1 MENKTVG
8 PTVGDVAYSRRDLLS
23 IGGAGL
29 LAACVDAVWPLKLAA
44 GNSKVH
50 PRGNARNVLF
60 YEISGAISHVE
71 SFDFKETAGTPK
83 DLDVRRM
90 NSGVSLSRLLFP
102 RFEQHLDKI
111 AILRSM
117 LSHEEVH
124 FRGQYYTQT
133 GRQLN
138 VAFAREI
145 PSIGSVIAM
154 ELESRR
160 RTSDTFPTYMSFNLD
175 KAFPGALSTGFLP
188 PRFSVVDINPESA
201 VKGMALDQ
209 KAVELLEERWRLLSE
224 LRKSEEIRLAGYGK
238 EMASYAHFY
247 DTAHRLL
254 SDERW
259 PAAFRIAEEDRK
271 RYGNT
276 TVGISCILARNV
288 LAQDAGTHYIHIC
301 HPGWDHHVK
310 IWDRKAGTN
319 HYLLCAEFDN
329 AFSSLLEDLA
339 STRSKT
345 DPHKSL
351 LDETLVVALGE
362 FGRTPGGLNNMAGRD
377 HYNKCYPALFAGAG
391 VRGGRVLGRTDTGGA
406 KCVETGWNLKE
417 QPRTENVVATMYSA
431 LGIDWTKEIRNT
443 PSGRTYVYVDPLGP
457 NDFIPTDEISNIYG

>member
-1 MENKTVG
+1 MESKTVA
-8 PTVGDVAYSRRDLLS
+8 DILQSRRDLLKL
-23 IGGAGL
+23 GGLGL
-29 LAACVDAVWPLKLAA
+29 LAASVDTVWPLNFGAT
-44 GNSKVH
+44 GSKAQ
-50 PRGNARNVLF
+50 PRASARNVLF
-60 YEISGAISHVE
+60 YELSGALSHVE
-71 SFDFKETAGTPK
+71 SFDFKENPGTPK
-83 DLDVRRM
+83 DLDVRAITPDL
-90 NSGVSLSRLLFP
+90 SLSHLLFP
-102 RFEQHLDKI
+102 RVEKHLDKI

-160 RTSDTFPTYMSFNLD
+160 RPDDTFPTYMSFNLD

-201 VKGMALDQ
+201 VKGMKLDQ
-209 KAVELLEERWRLLSE
+209 KAIGLLEERWRLLSE
-224 LRKSEEIRLAGYGK
+224 LRKVEKTRVAGYGRQ
-238 EMASYAHFY
+238 MAGYDDFY
-247 DTAHRLL
+247 ETAHRLL

-259 PAAFRIAEEDRK
+259 PAAFHITEEDRE

-276 TVGISCILARNV
+276 SVGVSCILARNV
-288 LAQDAGTHYIHIC
+288 LAADAGTHHIHIC

-310 IWDRKAGTN
+310 IWDRGAESN
-319 HYLLCAEFDN
+319 HYVLCAEFDP

-339 STRSKT
+339 ATRSKT
-345 DPHKSL
+345 DQSKTL
-351 LDETLVVALGE
+351 LDETLVVVAGE
-362 FGRTPGGLNNMAGRD
+362 FGRTPGALNHLAGRD
-377 HYNKCYPALFAGAG
+377 HYNRCYSALFAGAG
-391 VRGGRVLGRTDTGGA
+391 VKGGRVLGRTDSAGA
-406 KCVETGWNLKE
+406 KCLDTGWNHKE
-417 QPRTENVVATMYSA
+417 QPRTENVVATIYSA

-457 NDFIPTDEISNIYG
+457 NGYIPTDDITTIYG

>member
-1 MENKTVG
+1 MESKTVA
-8 PTVGDVAYSRRDLLS
+8 DILRSRRDLLKL
-23 IGGAGL
+23 GGLGL
-29 LAACVDAVWPLKLAA
+29 LAASVDAVWPLHVGAT
-44 GNSKVH
+44 GSKAQ
-50 PRGNARNVLF
+50 PRASARNVLF
-60 YEISGAISHVE
+60 YELSGALSHVD
-71 SFDFKETAGTPK
+71 SFDFKENPGTPK
-83 DLDVRRM
+83 DLDVRAITPDL
-90 NSGVSLSRLLFP
+90 SLSHLLFP
-102 RFEQHLDKI
+102 RVEKHLDKI

-160 RTSDTFPTYMSFNLD
+160 RPDDTFPTYMSFNLD

-201 VKGMALDQ
+201 VKGMKLDQ
-209 KAVELLEERWRLLSE
+209 KAVELLEERWHLLSE
-224 LRKSEEIRLAGYGK
+224 LRKAEKTLVAGYGRQ
-238 EMASYAHFY
+238 MAGYDDFY
-247 DTAHRLL
+247 ETAHRLL

-259 PAAFRIAEEDRK
+259 PTAFHITEEDRK

-276 TVGISCILARNV
+276 SVGVSCILARNV
-288 LAQDAGTHYIHIC
+288 LAEDAGTHHIHIC

-310 IWDRKAGTN
+310 IWDRGAESN
-319 HYLLCAEFDN
+319 HYVLCGEFDP

-339 STRSKT
+339 TTRSKT
-345 DPHKSL
+345 DQSKTL
-351 LDETLVVALGE
+351 LDETLVVVAGE
-362 FGRTPGGLNNMAGRD
+362 FGRTPGALNHLSGRD
-377 HYNKCYPALFAGAG
+377 HYNRCYPALFAGAG
-391 VRGGRVLGRTDTGGA
+391 VKGGSVLGCTDSAGA
-406 KCVETGWNLKE
+406 KCLDTGWKHKE
-417 QPRTENVVATMYSA
+417 QPRTENIVATIYSA

-457 NDFIPTDEISNIYG
+457 NGYIPTDDITTIYG

>member
-1 MENKTVG
+1 MNNKTVG
-8 PTVGDVAYSRRDLLS
+8 DLILSRRDVLS

-29 LAACVDAVWPLKLAA
+29 LAACADAVWPLKLAA
-44 GNSKVH
+44 SNSKIQ

-71 SFDFKETAGTPK
+71 SFDFKETKGTPN
-83 DLDVRRM
+83 DLDVRRI
-90 NSGVSLSRLLFP
+90 NADVSLSRLLFP
-102 RFEQHLDKI
+102 RFEHHLDKF

-160 RTSDTFPTYMSFNLD
+160 RKNDTFPTYMSFNLD

-201 VKGMALDQ
+201 VKGMALDK
-209 KAVELLEERWRLLSE
+209 KAVELLEERWRLLTQ
-224 LRKSEEIRLAGYGK
+224 LRKAEEMRIATYGK
-238 EMASYAHFY
+238 EMATYSHFY

-259 PAAFRIAEEDRK
+259 PGSFQVADEDRK

-276 TVGISCILARNV
+276 NVGISCILARNV

-310 IWDRKAGTN
+310 IWDRKASSN
-319 HYLLCAEFDN
+319 HYMLCAEFDN
-329 AFSSLLEDLA
+329 AFSSLMEDL
-339 STRSKT
+339 STIRSKT
-345 DPHKSL
+345 DPNKTL
-351 LDETLVVALGE
+351 LDETLVVAVGE

-391 VRGGRVLGRTDTGGA
+391 VKGGQVLGRTDAGGE
-406 KCVETGWNLKE
+406 KCVETGWKLKE
-417 QPRTENVVATMYSA
+417 QPRTENLVSTMYSA

-443 PSGRTYVYVDPLGP
+443 PSGRAYVYVDPLGANEP
-457 NDFIPTDEISNIYG
+457 IPTDEISTIYG